1 MQTISDTSYELNYEK
16 GGVAGSLIS
25 DTVCLSLNGESSAS
39 SLFSHCVEQM
49 PFLGVVKSTELDG
62 LFTNGVLGL
71 APGEEREFE
80 SSGMSNN
87 LIENMFEKG
96 LIKEKIFSF
105 YLGESSDF
113 RNPSTFTLDGYDLD
127 RFAPNSTLSWNYLTD
142 ANSWEVK
149 LDNAFLG
156 DSQITL
162 SANRALIDTGT
173 SFLAMPDEEFNSL
186 LYLMQKE

>member
-1 MQTISDTSYELNYEK
+1 
-16 GGVAGSLIS
+16 
-25 DTVCLSLNGESSAS
+25 
-39 SLFSHCVEQM
+39 M
-49 PFLGVVKSTELDG
+49 PFLGVVKSTDLDG

-71 APGEEREFE
+71 APGKEREFE

-142 ANSWEVK
+142 ATSWEVK

-162 SANRALIDTGT
+162 SANKALIDTGT